1 MPFKTGMKSRIHEE
15 RDCRFDR
22 IYSSVLL
29 YAGTERQAVKSS
41 RPTIPLTKSSCTS
54 VKIYGIKWASYQN
67 RSNMRMASKHMERSS
82 TSLIITE

>member
-29 YAGTERQAVKSS
+29 HAGTERQAVKSS
-41 RPTIPLTKSSCTS
+41 RPTVPLTIKELLHSSKNIRHKVGQLS
-54 VKIYGIKWASYQN
+54 EQVKHANGQ
-67 RSNMRMASKHMERSS
+67 
-82 TSLIITE
+82 